1 VSAGFRLA
9 LAAWFLCGCTSTIVP
24 KSRIEA
30 QERAAVVLQGE
41 TAFDLDLPG
50 SALDT
55 DELPARFVADVTRE
69 LGRRRSVAPN
79 RDRADAVLA
88 LQLVSVALVQQPGD
102 FLSLH
107 ITAAAR
113 VEGGGE
119 KAGHVRSPWHASEY
133 QSTARPSA
141 EWSAANGK
149 LLEDE
154 VATGF
159 THVADELVSSTIRA
173 KQEEKE

>member
-1 VSAGFRLA
+1 MGAGLRLA
-9 LAAWFLCGCTSTIVP
+9 LAVCLVYGCTSTIVP

-41 TAFDLDLPG
+41 TAFDIDLPG

-55 DELPARFVADVTRE
+55 DELTSRFVADVTRE

-88 LQLVSVALVQQPGD
+88 LQLVRVALLQQPGD
-102 FLSLH
+102 FLALQ

-119 KAGHVRSPWHASEY
+119 KAGQVRSPWRASEY
-133 QSTARPSA
+133 ESSARPSA
-141 EWSAANGK
+141 EWSEANGK
-149 LLEDE
+149 RLEDE
-154 VATGF
+154 IAAGF
-159 THVADELVSSTIRA
+159 TAVAIEVVSSTIRA
-173 KQEEKE
+173 KQEEKK

>member
-1 VSAGFRLA
+1 VRAGPGLA
-9 LAAWFLCGCTSTIVP
+9 LALWLVCGCTSTIVP

-30 QERAAVVLQGE
+30 QERAAVLLQGE

-50 SALDT
+50 NALDT
-55 DELPARFVADVTRE
+55 DELSARFVADVTRE

-88 LQLVSVALVQQPGD
+88 LQLVSVSLAQQPGD
-102 FLSLH
+102 FLALH
-107 ITAAAR
+107 ISAAAR

-119 KAGHVRSPWHASEY
+119 KAGQVRSPWRASEY
-133 QSTARPSA
+133 ESSARPSA
-141 EWSAANGK
+141 EWSAASGK

-154 VATGF
+154 IATGF
-159 THVADELVSSTIRA
+159 TAVAIELVGSTIRA
-173 KQEEKE
+173 KQEEKK

>member
-1 VSAGFRLA
+1 MKAGFNFA
-9 LAAWFLCGCTSTIVP
+9 LATWLVCGCTSTIVP

-30 QERAAVVLQGE
+30 QERAAVELQGE
-41 TAFDLDLPG
+41 TVFDLDLPG
-50 SALDT
+50 SALDS
-55 DELPARFVADVTRE
+55 DELPARFIADVTRE
-69 LGRRRSVAPN
+69 LGRRRSIAPN

-88 LQLVSVALVQQPGD
+88 LKLVSVALAQQPGD
-102 FLSLH
+102 FLTLR

-119 KAGHVRSPWHASEY
+119 KAGQVRSPWRASDYE
-133 QSTARPSA
+133 SSARPSA

-154 VATGF
+154 IATGF
-159 THVADELVSSTIRA
+159 TQVAIELVGSTIRS
-173 KQEEKE
+173 KQEEK